1 MTGLTRAAEAR
12 LMRVSPELVE
22 SVLICVEH
30 LPHVEVS
37 GAGFEPLLQ
46 LAVVR
51 IAGEPHDEL
60 NLAVLRS
67 KAADVNHSAH
77 RKREEEVQ

>member
-1 MTGLTRAAEAR
+1 MC
-12 LMRVSPELVE
+12 VSPELVE
-22 SVLICVEH
+22 SVWLRVEH

-37 GAGFEPLLQ
+37 GAGFVPLLEF
-46 LAVVR
+46 AVVR
-51 IAGEPHDEL
+51 IAGEPHDEV
-60 NLAVLRS
+60 NLAVVRS